1 MVLVQLYSEIS
12 LTCRVPDGVLDSAVG
27 DDGRR
32 RHPLAGPG
40 RAVALKWEKKFFLSL
55 KKGPILR

>member
-1 MVLVQLYSEIS
+1 MVQLYS

-40 RAVALKWEKKFFLSL
+40 RAVALKWEKKFFYHSR
-55 KKGPILR
+55 KAQY